1 MITIFKFKAFFNNY
15 PDEIVERC
23 VAANTQEE
31 AIEKFEKMSDELVA
45 NGFVRLISCGDPTVE
60 IENVII

>member
-1 MITIFKFKAFFNNY
+1 MITIFKFNAFFEG
-15 PDEIVERC
+15 DLEEITERY

-45 NGFVRLISCGDPTVE
+45 NGFARLISCGDPLVE